1 MINLIELFKSAPAND
16 HQSTF
21 LEYEAELLELLM
33 NNSSYSYNQ
42 SKMRGAVID
51 WVNEQL
57 PFSEVTCS
65 PSGFSVSNQR
75 FDGDYSWSEADML
88 VELIEAEKAK

>member
-1 MINLIELFKSAPAND
+1 MVKLIELFKAAPAND

-21 LEYEAELLELLM
+21 LEYEAELLM
-33 NNSSYSYNQ
+33 NNASYSYNQ

-57 PFSEVTCS
+57 PFSIVTCS
-65 PSGFSVSNQR
+65 PSGFSVSNEH
-75 FDGDYSWSEADML
+75 FDGDYSWREADML
-88 VELIEAEKAK
+88 VELVEAEKEK